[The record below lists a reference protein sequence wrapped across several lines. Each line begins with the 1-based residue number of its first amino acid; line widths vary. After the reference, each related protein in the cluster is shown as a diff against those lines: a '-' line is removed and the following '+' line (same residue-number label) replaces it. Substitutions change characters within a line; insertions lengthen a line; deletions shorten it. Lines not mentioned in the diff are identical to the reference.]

1 MSIKLPEPM
10 ASYFAAA
17 NTQNVDAM
25 LALFAE
31 TALVKDEGQ
40 DRRGLAAIREWMEE
54 AIAKYRFAVTV
65 TGITEA
71 DGQSIVTG
79 RVSGTFPGSPV
90 ELRHFFTLA
99 GNKITRLEIIPW
111 RFKEPAAKMLRRI
124 PKIFL
129 KW

>member
-1 MSIKLPEPM
+1 MSIEIPEPM
-10 ASYFAAA
+10 ASYFSATNAH
-17 NTQNVDAM
+17 NVDAM

-90 ELRHFFTLA
+90 DLRHFFTLA
-99 GNKITRLEIIPW
+99 GGKITHLEIHP
-111 RFKEPAAKMLRRI
+111 
-124 PKIFL
+124 
-129 KW
+129 